1 MCIVVDVN
9 IRQAADDD
17 DDDETPDVA
26 SMLRDRLKRD
36 SQGRLYVDAFLL
48 SHPDEDHC
56 RGLDRHFHL
65 GPTDTWKK
73 AEDKIIIREMWSS
86 PIVFRRKDRIGETIC
101 PDAEAWRKEARRRVN
116 LYKAS
121 QSKSNINDGDRVLI
135 LGEDIDHKTD
145 GVDAILV
152 RVDEL
157 FSRICGESDYS
168 FEVRLL
174 GPLPPSKDEEEEEL
188 KWSRLSEQI
197 FRVDKWSVCRG

>member
-1 MCIVVDVN
+1 MSAKISFFPVDNGDMTLLVFESGRRVVVDVN

-145 GVDAILV
+145 GVCTCSSWGL
-152 RVDEL
+152 
-157 FSRICGESDYS
+157 
-168 FEVRLL
+168 
-174 GPLPPSKDEEEEEL
+174 
-188 KWSRLSEQI
+188 
-197 FRVDKWSVCRG
+197 